1 MALFVMTC
9 IDHKDA
15 LDRRMGARPAHLDYV
30 AANRAKV
37 KLAGPLL
44 DDAGGMAGSLFIM
57 EAEDRAEVEAFNGAD
72 PYVLANVFERV
83 EIRAFKATVGAL
95 A

>member
-30 AANRAKV
+30 KV
-37 KLAGPLL
+37 NLAMLKVAGPLL
-44 DDAGGMAGSLFIM
+44 DDDGQMAGSFFII
-57 EAEDRAEVEAFNGAD
+57 EAENKAAVEAFNAAD
-72 PYVLANVFERV
+72 PYVLANVFQSV
-83 EIRAFKATVGAL
+83 DIRAIKITVGAL

>member
-30 AANRAKV
+30 KANLAMLKA
-37 KLAGPLL
+37 AGPLL
-44 DDAGGMAGSLFIM
+44 DDDGQMAGSFFII
-57 EAEDRAEVEAFNGAD
+57 EAENKAAVEGFNAAD
-72 PYVLANVFERV
+72 PYVLANVFQSV
-83 EIRAFKATVGAL
+83 DIRAVKITVGAL